1 MGTAGN
7 GAGQGTCWPP
17 FPQPRWAPSLHS
29 PESSSYQIQT
39 GSLKHIL
46 LKKRK
51 TLAYR
56 FSVGGRLSTWPAY
69 ASGQAILQ
77 NQKPCCSPEGRSKK
91 LASLTIAKP
100 RYLEELESYLR
111 KELQSLDLTKENA
124 QELKLQPYREIFE
137 FFIEDFKTYKPLLS
151 AIKNEYEVTLAHLR
165 EKIRSLEPLKAMLVC
180 VSDECTRQIVAL
192 QEEEKAEIT
201 KLKKEKLYLL
211 KLIDKMKEEKGSL
224 QTQVNMLRKN
234 MAKEYMRYINEC
246 DARKLL
252 LADLNE
258 MRNQQLE
265 MSLRQVQDVKGEDL
279 VKVTLALKIARQDL
293 TKAQVE
299 LNTMKADYGD
309 VVPRRDFE
317 SQEKKYSDLFEK
329 MEVLQKDFD
338 DLQKEYDTLLEIHQ
352 ETVEERDCFYN
363 ELQQVQR
370 SSTPRPDWAK
380 CAEVISGGPVRWSY
394 LEEGKTSDQ
403 LVDVLLEEIGT
414 GVLKEKDSFPGLGK
428 GDKVPVYLRYEGQVK
443 NKKLNKKDVVNIVKE
458 IWKEKVSADLQLL
471 GQSCW
476 LEGVGKPGLHLSHS
490 SCHSLT
496 LSTEDAVGASH
507 FAVFQP
513 PFPTVTSGMYLP
525 AATLKGKQSSL
536 PEFFLNYLQKKYGD
550 ASAFE
555 WAYTIYENIKLYR
568 SNEAMSLFYDI
579 LSGKVDEGLYH
590 GQNQLI
596 SNLLKEL
603 TASDSSNSGTLMT
616 EQFNLALRAACPLK
630 SNDQIQELIDAS
642 RYKAQSTEDFIDY
655 RSLFMEDEEGNA
667 EPFIAKIRSQYASE
681 KQEYLRELRNELG
694 HMPEVKV
701 DDLKTAFGA
710 IDPAIDDLTLDA
722 YICLAFQ
729 ASKEQWDQTG
739 SLPVDTVVERL
750 LAGDTKRIGPLPEET
765 YPSLSERG
773 EAEAYNYC

>member
-1 MGTAGN
+1 MAEVGSWEVGGACLHGN
-7 GAGQGTCWPP
+7 RVNNPAPCLRPAMALAPSPG
-17 FPQPRWAPSLHS
+17 APSLPS
-29 PESSSYQIQT
+29 LETSNDQIQI

-46 LKKRK
+46 PKKRK
-51 TLAYR
+51 TLAYQ
-56 FSVGGRLSTWPAY
+56 FSVGGHLSTWPAY

-77 NQKPCCSPEGRSKK
+77 SRKPCCLPEGRSKK
-91 LASLTIAKP
+91 QASLTIAKP
-100 RYLEELESYLR
+100 RYLEELECYLR
-111 KELQSLDLTKENA
+111 KELQSLDLTKENT

-165 EKIRSLEPLKAMLVC
+165 EKIRSLEPLKAMLVS

-201 KLKKEKLYLL
+201 MLKKEKLYLL

-224 QTQVNMLRKN
+224 QTQVNKLRKN
-234 MAKEYMRYINEC
+234 VAKEYMRYINEC

-338 DLQKEYDTLLEIHQ
+338 DLQREYDTLLEIHQ
-352 ETVEERDCFYN
+352 ETVEERDRFYN

-380 CAEVISGGPVRWSY
+380 CAEVISGGPERWSY

-414 GVLKEKDSFPGLGK
+414 GVLKEKDSFPGL
-428 GDKVPVYLRYEGQVK
+428 
-443 NKKLNKKDVVNIVKE
+443 
-458 IWKEKVSADLQLL
+458 
-471 GQSCW
+471 
-476 LEGVGKPGLHLSHS
+476 
-490 SCHSLT
+490 
-496 LSTEDAVGASH
+496 
-507 FAVFQP
+507 
-513 PFPTVTSGMYLP
+513 
-525 AATLKGKQSSL
+525 KGKQSSL
-536 PEFFLNYLQKKYGD
+536 PEFFLSYLQKKYGD
-550 ASAFE
+550 SSAFE

-596 SNLLKEL
+596 ANLLKEL
-603 TASDSSNSGTLMT
+603 MASDSSNSGTLMM
-616 EQFNLALRAACPLK
+616 EQFSLALRAAFPLK
-630 SNDQIQELIDAS
+630 SSDQIQELIDVS
-642 RYKAQSTEDFIDY
+642 RYRAESPEDLIDY

-667 EPFIAKIRSQYASE
+667 EPFVAKIRSQYASE
-681 KQEYLRELRNELG
+681 KQEYLRELRNKLG
-694 HMPEVKV
+694 HAPEVDV
-701 DDLKTAFGA
+701 DDLKTAFCA

-722 YICLAFQ
+722 YVCLAFQ
-729 ASKEQWDQTG
+729 ASREQWDQTG

-750 LAGDTKRIGPLPEET
+750 LAGDTKRIGARPEEIYT
-765 YPSLSERG
+765 SLSERG
-773 EAEAYNYC
+773 EAGAYP

>member
-1 MGTAGN
+1 MVTVSTTLRPAMALAPSPG
-7 GAGQGTCWPP
+7 
-17 FPQPRWAPSLHS
+17 APSLPS
-29 PESSSYQIQT
+29 LETSNYQIQI
-39 GSLKHIL
+39 GSLKHVL
-46 LKKRK
+46 PKKRK
-51 TLAYR
+51 TLAYQ
-56 FSVGGRLSTWPAY
+56 FSVGGHLSTWPAY

-77 NQKPCCSPEGRSKK
+77 SRKPCCLPEGRSKK
-91 LASLTIAKP
+91 QASLTIAKP
-100 RYLEELESYLR
+100 RYLEELECYLR
-111 KELQSLDLTKENA
+111 KELQSLDLTKENT

-165 EKIRSLEPLKAMLVC
+165 EKIRSLEPLKAMLVS

-201 KLKKEKLYLL
+201 MLKKEKLYLL

-224 QTQVNMLRKN
+224 QTQVNKLRKN
-234 MAKEYMRYINEC
+234 VAKEYMRYINEC

-352 ETVEERDCFYN
+352 ETVEERDWFYN

-380 CAEVISGGPVRWSY
+380 CAEVISGGPERWSY

-414 GVLKEKDSFPGLGK
+414 GVLKEKDSFPGL
-428 GDKVPVYLRYEGQVK
+428 
-443 NKKLNKKDVVNIVKE
+443 
-458 IWKEKVSADLQLL
+458 
-471 GQSCW
+471 
-476 LEGVGKPGLHLSHS
+476 
-490 SCHSLT
+490 
-496 LSTEDAVGASH
+496 
-507 FAVFQP
+507 
-513 PFPTVTSGMYLP
+513 
-525 AATLKGKQSSL
+525 KGKQSSL
-536 PEFFLNYLQKKYGD
+536 PEFFLSYLQKKYGD
-550 ASAFE
+550 SSAFE

-596 SNLLKEL
+596 ANLLKEL
-603 TASDSSNSGTLMT
+603 MASDSSNSGTLMT
-616 EQFNLALRAACPLK
+616 EQFSLALRAAFPLK
-630 SNDQIQELIDAS
+630 SSDQIQELIDVS
-642 RYKAQSTEDFIDY
+642 RYRAESPEDLIDY

-667 EPFIAKIRSQYASE
+667 EPFVAKIRSQYASE

-694 HMPEVKV
+694 HAPEVEV
-701 DDLKTAFGA
+701 DDLKTAFCA

-722 YICLAFQ
+722 YVCLAFQ

-750 LAGDTKRIGPLPEET
+750 LAGDTKRIGARPEEIYT
-765 YPSLSERG
+765 SLSERG
-773 EAEAYNYC
+773 EAGAYP

>member
-1 MGTAGN
+1 MVTVSTTPAPCPSPAMALAPSPG
-7 GAGQGTCWPP
+7 
-17 FPQPRWAPSLHS
+17 APSLPS
-29 PESSSYQIQT
+29 LETSNYQIQI
-39 GSLKHIL
+39 GSLKHVL
-46 LKKRK
+46 PKKRK
-51 TLAYR
+51 TLACQ

-77 NQKPCCSPEGRSKK
+77 SRKPCCLPEGRSKK
-91 LASLTIAKP
+91 QASLTIAKP
-100 RYLEELESYLR
+100 RYLEELECYLR

-165 EKIRSLEPLKAMLVC
+165 EKIRSLEPLKAMLVS

-201 KLKKEKLYLL
+201 MLKKEKLYLL
-211 KLIDKMKEEKGSL
+211 KLIDKMKEEEGSL
-224 QTQVNMLRKN
+224 QTQVNKLRKN
-234 MAKEYMRYINEC
+234 VAKEYMRYINEC

-265 MSLRQVQDVKGEDL
+265 MSLRQVQEVKGEDL

-352 ETVEERDCFYN
+352 ETVEERDRFYN

-380 CAEVISGGPVRWSY
+380 CAEVISGGPERWSY

-414 GVLKEKDSFPGLGK
+414 GVLKEKDSFPGL
-428 GDKVPVYLRYEGQVK
+428 
-443 NKKLNKKDVVNIVKE
+443 
-458 IWKEKVSADLQLL
+458 
-471 GQSCW
+471 
-476 LEGVGKPGLHLSHS
+476 
-490 SCHSLT
+490 
-496 LSTEDAVGASH
+496 
-507 FAVFQP
+507 
-513 PFPTVTSGMYLP
+513 
-525 AATLKGKQSSL
+525 KGKQSSL
-536 PEFFLNYLQKKYGD
+536 PEFFLSYLQKKYGD
-550 ASAFE
+550 SSAFE

-596 SNLLKEL
+596 ANLLKEL
-603 TASDSSNSGTLMT
+603 MASDSSNSGALMT
-616 EQFNLALRAACPLK
+616 EQFSLALRAAFPLK
-630 SNDQIQELIDAS
+630 SSDQIQELIDAS
-642 RYKAQSTEDFIDY
+642 RYRAESPEELIDY

-667 EPFIAKIRSQYASE
+667 EPFIAKIKSQYASE

-694 HMPEVKV
+694 NTLEVEV
-701 DDLKTAFGA
+701 DDLKTAFCA

-722 YICLAFQ
+722 YVCLAFQ

-750 LAGDTKRIGPLPEET
+750 LAGDTKRIGAHPEEIYT
-765 YPSLSERG
+765 SLSEWG
-773 EAEAYNYC
+773 EAGAYP

>member
-1 MGTAGN
+1 MVTVSTTSAPCLRLVM
-7 GAGQGTCWPP
+7 AL
-17 FPQPRWAPSLHS
+17 APSLGTSSLLPS
-29 PESSSYQIQT
+29 PETSSYQIRI
-39 GSLKHIL
+39 SNLKRIL
-46 LKKRK
+46 PKKRK

-77 NQKPCCSPEGRSKK
+77 NRKPCCSPEERSNKQ
-91 LASLTIAKP
+91 ASLTIAKP

-151 AIKNEYEVTLAHLR
+151 AIKNEYEVTLAHLK
-165 EKIRSLEPLKAMLVC
+165 EKIHSLEPLKAMLVS

-192 QEEEKAEIT
+192 QEEEKAEVT
-201 KLKKEKLYLL
+201 MLKKEKLYLL
-211 KLIDKMKEEKGSL
+211 KLIDKMKEEKESL
-224 QTQVNMLRKN
+224 QAQVNKLRKN
-234 MAKEYMRYINEC
+234 VAKEYVRYLNEC

-279 VKVTLALKIARQDL
+279 VKLTLALKVARQDL

-317 SQEKKYSDLFEK
+317 SQEKKYSDLLEK
-329 MEVLQKDFD
+329 MEVLQKNFD
-338 DLQKEYDTLLEIHQ
+338 DVQKEYDTLLEIHQ
-352 ETVEERDCFYN
+352 EAVEERDRFYN

-370 SSTPRPDWAK
+370 SSTPRPNWAK
-380 CAEVISGGPVRWSY
+380 CSEVVSGGAERWSY

-414 GVLKEKDSFPGLGK
+414 GVLKEKDTFPGLGK

-443 NKKLNKKDVVNIVKE
+443 NRKLNKKEVVNILKE
-458 IWKEKVSADLQLL
+458 IWKEKVSADQ
-471 GQSCW
+471 Q
-476 LEGVGKPGLHLSHS
+476 
-490 SCHSLT
+490 
-496 LSTEDAVGASH
+496 
-507 FAVFQP
+507 
-513 PFPTVTSGMYLP
+513 
-525 AATLKGKQSSL
+525 KGKQSSL
-536 PEFFLNYLQKKYGD
+536 PEFFLSYLQKRYGD
-550 ASAFE
+550 VSAFE
-555 WAYTIYENIKLYR
+555 WSYTIYENIKLYR

-590 GQNQLI
+590 GQNQLV

-603 TASDSSNSGTLMT
+603 TASDSSNSGTLTT
-616 EQFNLALRAACPLK
+616 EQFNTALKAAFPLK
-630 SNDQIQELIDAS
+630 TSDQIQELKDAS
-642 RYKAQSTEDFIDY
+642 RCKVESTEDLIDY
-655 RSLFMEDEEGNA
+655 RSLFAEDEEGNP
-667 EPFIAKIRSQYASE
+667 EPFIAKVKSQHASE
-681 KQEYLRELRNELG
+681 KQEYLRELRSELG
-694 HMPEVKV
+694 NTLEVKV
-701 DDLKTAFGA
+701 DDLKTAFCA
-710 IDPAIDDLTLDA
+710 IDPVIDDLTLDA

-729 ASKEQWDQTG
+729 ASKEQWDQTV
-739 SLPVDTVVERL
+739 SLPMDTVIERL
-750 LAGDTKRIGPLPEET
+750 LAGDTRRIGPLPEET
-765 YPSLSERG
+765 YKSLSEGG
-773 EAEAYNYC
+773 EAGAYIYC

>member
-1 MGTAGN
+1 
-7 GAGQGTCWPP
+7 
-17 FPQPRWAPSLHS
+17 
-29 PESSSYQIQT
+29 
-39 GSLKHIL
+39 
-46 LKKRK
+46 
-51 TLAYR
+51 
-56 FSVGGRLSTWPAY
+56 VGGRLSTWPAY

-77 NQKPCCSPEGRSKK
+77 NRKPCCSAEGRSKK

-151 AIKNEYEVTLAHLR
+151 AIKNEYEVTLG
-165 EKIRSLEPLKAMLVC
+165 KILDS
-180 VSDECTRQIVAL
+180 
-192 QEEEKAEIT
+192 
-201 KLKKEKLYLL
+201 
-211 KLIDKMKEEKGSL
+211 
-224 QTQVNMLRKN
+224 
-234 MAKEYMRYINEC
+234 
-246 DARKLL
+246 LL
-252 LADLNE
+252 LGVTVILDRWLYTVDYLHELNE
-258 MRNQQLE
+258 RVYLHCRANLSYLHSSYYSQVSLAQLK
-265 MSLRQVQDVKGEDL
+265 VVKGEDL

-329 MEVLQKDFD
+329 DFD

-352 ETVEERDCFYN
+352 ETVEERDHFYN

-380 CAEVISGGPVRWSY
+380 CAEVISGGPERWSY

-428 GDKVPVYLRYEGQVK
+428 GDKVPVYLKYEGQVK
-443 NKKLNKKDVVNIVKE
+443 NKKLNKKDVVNILKE
-458 IWKEKVSADLQLL
+458 IWKEKK
-471 GQSCW
+471 
-476 LEGVGKPGLHLSHS
+476 GKP
-490 SCHSLT
+490 
-496 LSTEDAVGASH
+496 
-507 FAVFQP
+507 
-513 PFPTVTSGMYLP
+513 
-525 AATLKGKQSSL
+525 SSL
-536 PEFFLNYLQKKYGD
+536 PDFFLSYLQKRYGD
-550 ASAFE
+550 SSAFE

-596 SNLLKEL
+596 ANLLKEL

-616 EQFNLALRAACPLK
+616 EQFNLALRAAFPLK
-630 SNDQIQELIDAS
+630 SSDQIQELIDAS
-642 RYKAQSTEDFIDY
+642 RYKTESTEDLIDY
-655 RSLFMEDEEGNA
+655 RALFTEDEEGNA
-667 EPFIAKIRSQYASE
+667 EPFIAKVRSQYASE

-694 HMPEVKV
+694 HAEVKV
-701 DDLKTAFGA
+701 DDLKPAFCA

-729 ASKEQWDQTG
+729 ASKEQWDQTD

-750 LAGDTKRIGPLPEET
+750 LAGDTKRIGPLPEELYT
-765 YPSLSERG
+765 SLSERG
-773 EAEAYNYC
+773 EAGAYAYS

>member
-1 MGTAGN
+1 MVTVSTTPAPCLRP
-7 GAGQGTCWPP
+7 AMAL
-17 FPQPRWAPSLHS
+17 APSLGAPSLPS
-29 PESSSYQIQT
+29 PETPNYQIQI
-39 GSLKHIL
+39 GSLKRIL
-46 LKKRK
+46 PKKRK

-77 NQKPCCSPEGRSKK
+77 SRKPCCSPEGRSKK
-91 LASLTIAKP
+91 QASLTIAKP
-100 RYLEELESYLR
+100 RYLEELECYLR

-165 EKIRSLEPLKAMLVC
+165 EKIRSLEPLKAMLVS

-201 KLKKEKLYLL
+201 RLKKEKLYLL

-224 QTQVNMLRKN
+224 QTQVNKLRKN
-234 MAKEYMRYINEC
+234 VAKEYMRYINEC

-265 MSLRQVQDVKGEDL
+265 MSLRQVQEVKGEDL

-329 MEVLQKDFD
+329 MQVLQKDFD

-352 ETVEERDCFYN
+352 ETVEERDRFYN

-380 CAEVISGGPVRWSY
+380 CAEMISGGPERWSY

-428 GDKVPVYLRYEGQVK
+428 GDKIPVYLRYEGQVK
-443 NKKLNKKDVVNIVKE
+443 NKKLNKKDVVNILKE
-458 IWKEKVSADLQLL
+458 IWKEKVSADLQ
-471 GQSCW
+471 
-476 LEGVGKPGLHLSHS
+476 
-490 SCHSLT
+490 
-496 LSTEDAVGASH
+496 
-507 FAVFQP
+507 
-513 PFPTVTSGMYLP
+513 
-525 AATLKGKQSSL
+525 KGKQSSL
-536 PEFFLNYLQKKYGD
+536 PEFFLSYLQKRYGD
-550 ASAFE
+550 SSAFE

-596 SNLLKEL
+596 ANLLKEL
-603 TASDSSNSGTLMT
+603 MASDSSNSGTLTT
-616 EQFNLALRAACPLK
+616 EQFNLALRAAFPLK
-630 SNDQIQELIDAS
+630 SSDQIQELIDAS
-642 RYKAQSTEDFIDY
+642 RYKTESTEDLIDY

-694 HMPEVKV
+694 HAPEVKV
-701 DDLKTAFGA
+701 DELKTAFCA

-722 YICLAFQ
+722 YVCLAFQ

-750 LAGDTKRIGPLPEET
+750 LAGDTKRIGALPEEIYT
-765 YPSLSERG
+765 SRSLSERG
-773 EAEAYNYC
+773 EAGAYA

>member
-1 MGTAGN
+1 MALAPSLG
-7 GAGQGTCWPP
+7 
-17 FPQPRWAPSLHS
+17 WAPSLHS

-39 GSLKHIL
+39 GSLKHTL

-211 KLIDKMKEEKGSL
+211 KLIDKMEEEKGSL
-224 QTQVNMLRKN
+224 QTQ
-234 MAKEYMRYINEC
+234 
-246 DARKLL
+246 
-252 LADLNE
+252 
-258 MRNQQLE
+258 
-265 MSLRQVQDVKGEDL
+265 
-279 VKVTLALKIARQDL
+279 
-293 TKAQVE
+293 
-299 LNTMKADYGD
+299 
-309 VVPRRDFE
+309 
-317 SQEKKYSDLFEK
+317 

-363 ELQQVQR
+363 KLQQVQR

-414 GVLKEKDSFPGLGK
+414 GLLKEKDSFPGLGK

-458 IWKEKVSADLQLL
+458 IWKEKVSADLQ
-471 GQSCW
+471 
-476 LEGVGKPGLHLSHS
+476 
-490 SCHSLT
+490 
-496 LSTEDAVGASH
+496 
-507 FAVFQP
+507 
-513 PFPTVTSGMYLP
+513 
-525 AATLKGKQSSL
+525 KGKQSSL
-536 PEFFLNYLQKKYGD
+536 PEFFLNYLQKRYGD

-603 TASDSSNSGTLMT
+603 TASDSSNNGTLMT

-750 LAGDTKRIGPLPEET
+750 LAGDTKRIGPLPEEIYT
-765 YPSLSERG
+765 SLSERG

>member
-1 MGTAGN
+1 
-7 GAGQGTCWPP
+7 
-17 FPQPRWAPSLHS
+17 
-29 PESSSYQIQT
+29 
-39 GSLKHIL
+39 
-46 LKKRK
+46 
-51 TLAYR
+51 
-56 FSVGGRLSTWPAY
+56 VGGRLSTWPAY

-77 NQKPCCSPEGRSKK
+77 SRKPCYRVGSRKQ
-91 LASLTIAKP
+91 ASLTIAKP
-100 RYLEELESYLR
+100 RYLEELECYLR

-165 EKIRSLEPLKAMLVC
+165 EKIRSLEPLKAMLVS

-201 KLKKEKLYLL
+201 MLKKEKLYLL
-211 KLIDKMKEEKGSL
+211 KLIDKMKEEEGSL
-224 QTQVNMLRKN
+224 QTQVNKLRKN
-234 MAKEYMRYINEC
+234 VAKEYMRYINEC

-265 MSLRQVQDVKGEDL
+265 MSLRQVQEVKGEDL

-352 ETVEERDCFYN
+352 ETVEERDRFYN

-380 CAEVISGGPVRWSY
+380 CAEVISGGPERWSY

-443 NKKLNKKDVVNIVKE
+443 NKKLNKKDVVNILKE
-458 IWKEKVSADLQLL
+458 IWKE
-471 GQSCW
+471 
-476 LEGVGKPGLHLSHS
+476 
-490 SCHSLT
+490 
-496 LSTEDAVGASH
+496 
-507 FAVFQP
+507 
-513 PFPTVTSGMYLP
+513 
-525 AATLKGKQSSL
+525 KQSSL
-536 PEFFLNYLQKKYGD
+536 PEFFLSYLQKKYGD
-550 ASAFE
+550 SSAFE

-596 SNLLKEL
+596 ANLLKEL
-603 TASDSSNSGTLMT
+603 MASDSSNSGALMT
-616 EQFNLALRAACPLK
+616 EQFSLALRAAFPLK
-630 SNDQIQELIDAS
+630 SSDQIQELIDAS
-642 RYKAQSTEDFIDY
+642 RYRAESPEELIDY

-667 EPFIAKIRSQYASE
+667 EPFIAKIKSQYASE

-694 HMPEVKV
+694 NTLEVEV
-701 DDLKTAFGA
+701 DDLKTAFCA

-722 YICLAFQ
+722 YVCLAFQ

-750 LAGDTKRIGPLPEET
+750 LAGDTKRIGAHPEEIYT
-765 YPSLSERG
+765 SLSEWG
-773 EAEAYNYC
+773 EAGAYP